1 MVRRPRATAL
11 VLLALALLAGLAVV
25 SLRYGPVV
33 LSDANAIRLERAKR
47 RLIHASGTTLPGTPD
62 LSRLSER
69 LASHGVELGAPIL
82 IRIFKLEFE
91 LEVWMRR
98 DGRFHHIATY
108 PICRY
113 SGGLG
118 PKLAEGDRQSPEGF
132 YTVDR
137 TALNPHSR
145 WHRSFNLG
153 FPNLFD
159 RTHGRTG
166 SFLMV
171 HGGCSSIGCYAMT
184 DPVVDEIWTLVT
196 AALKRG
202 QNRFQV
208 HVFPFRLTPAAL
220 EKRAAEPGHDFWTML
235 KPAYDLFETT
245 LLPPRI
251 TVCRGAYRISSGR
264 DGDTGAAPIDASC
277 SDTAR
282 QRDAA
287 GRR

>member
-1 MVRRPRATAL
+1 MRRRRATAL
-11 VLLALALLAGLAVV
+11 ILLALALLAGIAVV
-25 SLRYGPVV
+25 GLRYGPAV
-33 LSDANAIRLERAKR
+33 LSDASQIRLERAKR
-47 RLIHASGTTLPGTPD
+47 RLIHASGVPLPGTPD
-62 LSRLSER
+62 LSRLPER
-69 LASHGVELGAPIL
+69 LSAHGVEPGAPIL
-82 IRIFKLEFE
+82 IRIFKMEFE
-91 LEVWMRR
+91 LELWMRR
-98 DGRFHHIATY
+98 DARFHHVATY

-137 TALNPHSR
+137 HALNPQSR

-153 FPNLFD
+153 FPNLYD

-202 QNRFQV
+202 QERFQV

-220 EKRAAEPGHDFWTML
+220 DKRASHPSHAFWTAL

-245 LLPPRI
+245 QLPPRI
-251 TVCRGAYRISSGR
+251 SVCRGAYRIVAGR
-264 DGDTGAAPIDASC
+264 DGDTGAAPIEAGC
-277 SDTAR
+277 TDTPR

-287 GRR
+287 GKR